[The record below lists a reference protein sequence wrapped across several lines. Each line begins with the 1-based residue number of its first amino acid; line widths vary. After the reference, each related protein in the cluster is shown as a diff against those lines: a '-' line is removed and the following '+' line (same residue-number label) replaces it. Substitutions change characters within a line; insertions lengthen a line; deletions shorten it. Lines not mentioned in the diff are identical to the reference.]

1 MDWRKQNQRLDINQ
15 TPRGRKEENKK
26 KKIRT
31 YVYIYRSQFRMG
43 KELFFVVL
51 CQIFTIAMDSK
62 RNYNLILLKVVSK

>member
-1 MDWRKQNQRLDINQ
+1 MDWRKQNQILDINQ
-15 TPRGRKEENKK
+15 TPRGRKEENK

-51 CQIFTIAMDSK
+51 CQTFTIAIDSK